1 MRSRAAWAIL
11 VLIVVLILIG
21 FMRFN
26 LTALEEPG
34 RFETAVANRG
44 RRFLV
49 HRASRQG
56 IPPAPADK
64 KASIASGDT
73 LYGLECGMC
82 HGPEGHGQVP
92 MGRWMYPRAAD
103 LTSRDVQSYSDQEL
117 FWIVKNGIRFSGMPA
132 FGKVETDQHIWDL
145 VNYVRTLS
153 SELPRKESMK

>member
-1 MRSRAAWAIL
+1 MQPMTPSTSPASRQRRERQSPNRKPTQAYSTGLRMELVFAGPDGHFSALVLIPGGSMRSRAAWAIL

-82 HGPEGHGQVP
+82 HGPEGHGQV
-92 MGRWMYPRAAD
+92 
-103 LTSRDVQSYSDQEL
+103 
-117 FWIVKNGIRFSGMPA
+117 
-132 FGKVETDQHIWDL
+132 
-145 VNYVRTLS
+145 
-153 SELPRKESMK
+153 